1 MKVFLSSYGDEI
13 NFEEFTSHGQRPP
26 SLKFMLIFK
35 IFGYLKMSKLLISVM
50 IFSFEHKNL

>member
-1 MKVFLSSYGDEI
+1 MKVFLLSYGDEI

-35 IFGYLKMSKLLISVM
+35 IFGYLKNVQIVNFCNDLFI
-50 IFSFEHKNL
+50 

>member
-1 MKVFLSSYGDEI
+1 MKVFLLSYGDEI

-35 IFGYLKMSKLLISVM
+35 IFGYLKNVQIVNFVM